1 MQCFLTL
8 AMQCNSMQCNAM
20 QCFLALPMFSR
31 ACNAMQCNAM
41 QCDFHNLAYKKMY
54 SRVVRQ
60 FFSSSVCNCSSEFFL
75 SIST

>member
-41 QCDFHNLAYKKMY
+41 QCDFHNLAYKKKLLKN
-54 SRVVRQ
+54 Q
-60 FFSSSVCNCSSEFFL
+60 
-75 SIST
+75 

>member
-54 SRVVRQ
+54 SRVVQ
-60 FFSSSVCNCSSEFFL
+60 
-75 SIST
+75 